1 MNLPV
6 TTYTPALDDFIRRVV
21 YKAYTDETDHDL
33 QAQLMKKN
41 PDTLIVIARRPG
53 SSKHLVIT
61 FAGLKL
67 PATIHFRCFTLE
79 VHPFR
84 ERPEACFNCRKL
96 GHRTGDIRFY
106 ASNTQQQERL
116 EQRPTKERKLEYQRS
131 RANQQ
136 SGNYSASIQHQ
147 TRGQDQEPVNILD
160 SRWPFQIQFEIK
172 DAATSQ
178 TSRQSDLGRGLLLSE
193 NPHLRARFQIVHRRR
208 DERRKVLAWRGRALS
223 GYRLPSDGSFTR
235 PLTPCCCYVVSTP
248 DIYPTTITSSQGRN
262 QPTASWSPSTAT
274 PGTRPAALGEP
285 APTREVP
292 DCPPPSRRASQGPGL
307 ARTSPV
313 WLPAT
318 ERRFV
323 HSALN
328 PCCCYVV
335 STPDIYP
342 TTITSSQGRNQPTA
356 SWSPSTAT

>member
-1 MNLPV
+1 ML
-6 TTYTPALDDFIRRVV
+6 
-21 YKAYTDETDHDL
+21 
-33 QAQLMKKN
+33 
-41 PDTLIVIARRPG
+41 G
-53 SSKHLVIT
+53 S
-61 FAGLKL
+61 
-67 PATIHFRCFTLE
+67 FRSG
-79 VHPFR
+79 
-84 ERPEACFNCRKL
+84 ACLR
-96 GHRTGDIRFY
+96 D
-106 ASNTQQQERL
+106 SERL
-116 EQRPTKERKLEYQRS
+116 TVLAWQ
-131 RANQQ
+131 
-136 SGNYSASIQHQ
+136 
-147 TRGQDQEPVNILD
+147 
-160 SRWPFQIQFEIK
+160 
-172 DAATSQ
+172 
-178 TSRQSDLGRGLLLSE
+178 DLGRGLLLSE

-208 DERRKVLAWRGRALS
+208 DERRKVLAWRGRAPVW
-223 GYRLPSDGSFTR
+223 LPATERRFGHSA
-235 PLTPCCCYVVSTP
+235 LNPCCCYVVSTP
-248 DIYPTTITSSQGRN
+248 DIYPTTITSSQGLN

-318 ERRFV
+318 ERRFG

-342 TTITSSQGRNQPTA
+342 TTITSSQGLNQPTA